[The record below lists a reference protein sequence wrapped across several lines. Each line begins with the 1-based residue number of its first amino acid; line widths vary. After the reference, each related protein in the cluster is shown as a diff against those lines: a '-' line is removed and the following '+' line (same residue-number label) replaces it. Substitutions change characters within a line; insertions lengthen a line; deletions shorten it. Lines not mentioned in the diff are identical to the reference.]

1 MQSWKPVFAIIVAT
15 ALALAGC
22 LDPTGSDGE
31 GGSATMAPDSS
42 ASLPLI
48 LEDAGWDLES
58 VTVSVQESAGLDVT
72 PSQLHDTGNNTLAGW
87 VQFTAP
93 ADADEGDHDVVVTVD
108 SGDGE
113 TRNVEYTLNVEQPE
127 SPIEEGQQVSTHVSA
142 RTQEGELVLTT
153 QQDIAN
159 ASLPHSEAYQPSQ
172 QFDPLPLP
180 AMHGANLFEEVV
192 DGLIASGEGHTVT
205 VEVPEFFGATTIED
219 DLPRTETVARDSQ
232 EQRFI
237 EIPRPQAEQQ
247 GFVSSDAQEGDP
259 VDLPQIPLDYVIE
272 EFRDGEQGETV
283 VIRAD
288 VDEGDRVTL
297 QEAWPEAAEVTELD
311 DEAVHLYVTPP
322 QQEGDRFTWVEGWD
336 DATEITRMN
345 ETVIEVRHSPEE
357 GLTYEE
363 TNPETGEEAEV
374 TVIAVDDE
382 TITVSRVNLQP
393 HAGETILLDMTIV
406 EILEDQMGQPGPG
419 QQQPQP

>member
-1 MQSWKPVFAIIVAT
+1 MQSWNPVFAIIVAG

-22 LDPTGSDGE
+22 LDPTGTDE
-31 GGSATMAPDSS
+31 NAGSATMAPESS

-48 LEDAGWDLES
+48 LEDTDWDVET

-87 VQFTAP
+87 VLFTAP
-93 ADADEGDHDVVVTVD
+93 AGADEEAHEVIISVE
-108 SGDGE
+108 SGGE
-113 TRNVEYTLNVEQPE
+113 TRELEYTLNVEQPE
-127 SPIEEGQQVSTHVSA
+127 NPIEEGKQVSTHVSA

-159 ASLPHSEAYQPSQ
+159 ASLPHSEAYQPPQ

-180 AMHGANLFEEVV
+180 AMRGGQLPEEVV

-205 VEVPEFFGATTIED
+205 VEVPEFFGPTDMEEE
-219 DLPRTETVARDSQ
+219 LPRTETVARDSQ

-237 EIPRPQAEQQ
+237 EIPRQQAEQQ
-247 GFVSSDAQEGDP
+247 GFISSDAQEGDA
-259 VDLPQIPLDYVIE
+259 VDLPGIPLPYVIDGFTE
-272 EFRDGEQGETV
+272 GEQGEIV

-288 VDEGDRVTL
+288 VDEGDTLTL
-297 QEAWPEAAEVTELD
+297 QEAWPDAAEVTELD
-311 DEAVHLYVTPP
+311 DEAVHLYVTP
-322 QQEGDRFTWVEGWD
+322 QQQQGERFTWVEGWD
-336 DATEITRMN
+336 DATEITGMN
-345 ETVIEVRHSPEE
+345 ETVIELRHSPET
-357 GLTYEE
+357 GLTYQE
-363 TNPETGEEAEV
+363 TNPQTGEEAEA

-382 TITVSRVNLQP
+382 TVTVSRANPQP
-393 HAGETILLDMTIV
+393 LAGETILLDMTIV